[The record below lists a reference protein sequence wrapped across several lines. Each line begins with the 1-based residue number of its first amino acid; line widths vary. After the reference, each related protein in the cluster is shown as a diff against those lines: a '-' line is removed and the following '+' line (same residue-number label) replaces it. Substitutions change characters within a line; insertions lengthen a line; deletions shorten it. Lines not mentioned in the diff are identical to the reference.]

1 MLTQY
6 FQSPGTVPVT
16 GKGRVP
22 EELHHQIRR
31 SPGSRLKQTT
41 GADAFEEDQR
51 RLALSLLHPQVQ
63 SLETEVGDFIARL
76 TFLLALPLS
85 ARDTQA
91 MHVQPSAANCEHSAV
106 P

>member
-6 FQSPGTVPVT
+6 FQSPVTVPVMGT
-16 GKGRVP
+16 GRVP

-51 RLALSLLHPQVQ
+51 RLAPSLLHPQVQ
-63 SLETEVGDFIARL
+63 SLETKVRDFIAL
-76 TFLLALPLS
+76 PTFLLALPVS
-85 ARDTQA
+85 AQDTRA
-91 MHVQPSAANCEHSAV
+91 IHVQPSAANCERYGA